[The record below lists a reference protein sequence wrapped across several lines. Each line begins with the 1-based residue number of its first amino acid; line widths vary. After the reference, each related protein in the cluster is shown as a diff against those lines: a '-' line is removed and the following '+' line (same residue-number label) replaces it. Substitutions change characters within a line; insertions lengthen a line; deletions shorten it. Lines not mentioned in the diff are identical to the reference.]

1 MEECVWGCRMRLR
14 RDGIL
19 TGAVFG
25 GEQVDVGPVAYMARD
40 GVGMGLNGDDGGGVL
55 PVATAITAGSFLQ
68 VRRKVQGQARKEHGR
83 AGSAMMNL
91 KRA

>member
-1 MEECVWGCRMRLR
+1 MRLR

-25 GEQVDVGPVAYMARD
+25 GEQVDVGPVVYMARD
-40 GVGMGLNGDDGGGVL
+40 GVGMGLLGDDGGGVL
-55 PVATAITAGSFLQ
+55 PVATATTAGSSLQ
-68 VRRKVQGQARKEHGR
+68 VKRKVQGQVRKEHGR
-83 AGSAMMNL
+83 AGSAMMSL